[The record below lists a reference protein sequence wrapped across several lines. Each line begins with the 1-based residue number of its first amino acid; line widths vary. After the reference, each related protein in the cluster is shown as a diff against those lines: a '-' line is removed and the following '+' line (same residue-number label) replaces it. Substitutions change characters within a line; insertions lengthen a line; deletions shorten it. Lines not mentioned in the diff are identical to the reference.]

1 MPQLAKYVGGASV
14 GTCTIHST
22 VYMDDC
28 NRYATETN
36 DVDAA
41 HTNFMLFSAR
51 KRSEVN
57 HDKCVLLPVN
67 LKPSVHPPT
76 LMIGDHKMKV
86 VEEAKILGD
95 HINSKGN
102 NSTLIE
108 ARVNSSKA
116 VTTNMLAMCNEATFG
131 FYRIKVLMLL
141 YRMVFVPTML
151 FNSEA
156 WSHLTTNNI
165 SKLKTAQ
172 LRSLKRIMKTAS
184 STPNAFV
191 FLELGVMPVDFEIQ
205 RRQLGFLH
213 HILVLG
219 EDDPVKEM
227 YEQLKCY
234 PDAENW
240 VTTIHKILKK
250 YDLPVNEKEI
260 EVISKTTWKEKV
272 KKAVLKVA
280 WETLTAECKSK
291 KKTCNLEFTDT
302 LIEPQT
308 YLEGYASDVA
318 IIIFKLRGKSVNC
331 MHNRGSDA
339 LCRLCGA
346 AKETQEHAI
355 NCPKIAKG
363 GLFLTLNDIYG
374 IVPTNNTKVRQIV
387 ERFNAFEEAVLEES
401 ETDEL
406 MNSEQCA

>member
-1 MPQLAKYVGGASV
+1 
-14 GTCTIHST
+14 
-22 VYMDDC
+22 
-28 NRYATETN
+28 
-36 DVDAA
+36 
-41 HTNFMLFSAR
+41 
-51 KRSEVN
+51 
-57 HDKCVLLPVN
+57 
-67 LKPSVHPPT
+67 
-76 LMIGDHKMKV
+76 
-86 VEEAKILGD
+86 
-95 HINSKGN
+95 
-102 NSTLIE
+102 
-108 ARVNSSKA
+108 
-116 VTTNMLAMCNEATFG
+116 
-131 FYRIKVLMLL
+131 
-141 YRMVFVPTML
+141 MVFVPTML

-302 LIEPQT
+302 LEPQT

-406 MNSEQCA
+406 NSEPCA